1 MFRVADNRP
10 MAKSPWGED
19 VPVYKAAAQAAAN
32 ASFDAVPLFFS
43 TLTQPAMPACLRAFP
58 ACTTATDD
66 ATVTVQVGEE
76 DEDEWA
82 EEWLG
87 QPDASAGGWGS
98 GGKVAVLDVA
108 IKGAKGPWG
117 EELPVYK
124 AAAAAAAATDF
135 LAIGEDDDEED
146 GNLSGACGDAGGEWS
161 RSPGASITFSAGNM
175 DPLALKLKKG
185 PAKNPWGEEVP
196 VYRASQQAAAHTT
209 FDSLG
214 EEDEA
219 EEDAAGT
226 DASDF
231 GLKMPA
237 SCFPGQEDRGTH
249 EPSASVYVSER
260 EWKGLG
266 TRGGQDE
273 DEHVH
278 IDQKG
283 LVFGAV
289 PVGRHVTQRIT
300 LQNVSMS
307 RSADANSG
315 GPSQPQPRAIQ
326 VLIYPNSANIRIS
339 LVDPNSGPGATAP
352 PGSPTFFLGDRP
364 HSAPSHLSSGT
375 SGSKLRLPSTA
386 PPRYARMCLYLCA
399 CQ

>member
-1 MFRVADNRP
+1 

-43 TLTQPAMPACLRAFP
+43 TMPACDDCLP
-58 ACTTATDD
+58 ARILCMHHGHSQRIG
-66 ATVTVQVGEE
+66 TVQVGEE

-82 EEWLG
+82 EELLD
-87 QPDASAGGWGS
+87 QPDAAAGGWGS

-108 IKGAKGPWG
+108 IKGAKAPWG

-124 AAAAAAAATDF
+124 AAEAAAAATDF
-135 LAIGEDDDEED
+135 LAIGEEDEEGED

-161 RSPGASITFSAGNM
+161 GSPGASITFSAGNM
-175 DPLALKLKKG
+175 DPLALQLKKG
-185 PAKNPWGEEVP
+185 PTKNPWGEEVP
-196 VYRASQQAAAHTT
+196 VYRASQRAAAHNT
-209 FDSLG
+209 FGSLG
-214 EEDEA
+214 EEDET
-219 EEDAAGT
+219 EEDAADT

-231 GLKMPA
+231 GVKMPA
-237 SCFPGQEDRGTH
+237 SCFPGQEDTGGH

-266 TRGGQDE
+266 TPGDQDE
-273 DEHVH
+273 DEHVY
-278 IDQKG
+278 IDQKT

-307 RSADANSG
+307 RSADANADGS
-315 GPSQPQPRAIQ
+315 SQPQPRAIQ
-326 VLIYPNSANIRIS
+326 VSIYPNSANIRIS
-339 LVDPNSGPGATAP
+339 LVDPNSAPGATAP
-352 PGSPTFFLGDRP
+352 PGSPTFFLEDRP
-364 HSAPSHLSSGT
+364 HSAPSHQSSGT

-386 PPRYARMCLYLCA
+386 PPRYAGMCSYLCA